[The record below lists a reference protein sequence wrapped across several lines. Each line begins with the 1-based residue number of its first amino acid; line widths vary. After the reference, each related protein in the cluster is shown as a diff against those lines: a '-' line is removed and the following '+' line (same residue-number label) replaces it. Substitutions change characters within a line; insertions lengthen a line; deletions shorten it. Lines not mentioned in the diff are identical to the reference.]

1 MILERFC
8 RTELLIDKV
17 GLDKLKNSTVAVFGI
32 GGVGSYSVE
41 ALARSGVGGLVL
53 IDYDTICL
61 SNINRQLHAL
71 TSTVGKHKVEVM
83 AERIKDI
90 NPFCRVEPIK
100 EFFVKELTDKLVRQD
115 YSYIVDAIDSIR
127 PKTELIKTA
136 INLNIPIISS
146 MGAGNKLN
154 PTCFK
159 VTDISKTHTCP
170 MAKAVRK
177 LLKTQGINS
186 GLKVIFSPEP
196 PITPGI
202 MDTHEVSVKRR
213 IPGSISFVPSVAGL
227 IMASVVV
234 NYILGKR

>member
-1 MILERFC
+1 MERFC

-41 ALARSGVGGLVL
+41 ALARSGVGSLVL

-61 SNINRQLHAL
+61 SNINRQLQAL
-71 TSTVGKHKVEVM
+71 NSTVGKAKVEVM
-83 AERIKDI
+83 VERIKDI
-90 NPFCRVEPIK
+90 NSFCRVEPIK
-100 EFFVKELTDKLVRQD
+100 EFFAKELADKLVRQD
-115 YSYIVDAIDSIR
+115 YSYIVDAIDSIG

-136 INLNIPIISS
+136 INSNIPIISS
-146 MGAGNKLN
+146 MGAGNKLD

-177 LLKTQGINS
+177 LLRTQGIKS
-186 GLKVIFSPEP
+186 GLKVVFSPEP
-196 PITPGI
+196 AIVPGI
-202 MDTHEVSVKRR
+202 MHNTAEVTVKRR
-213 IPGSISFVPSVAGL
+213 ITGSISFVPSVAGL
-227 IMASVVV
+227 IMASVVI
-234 NYILGKR
+234 NDILGKR